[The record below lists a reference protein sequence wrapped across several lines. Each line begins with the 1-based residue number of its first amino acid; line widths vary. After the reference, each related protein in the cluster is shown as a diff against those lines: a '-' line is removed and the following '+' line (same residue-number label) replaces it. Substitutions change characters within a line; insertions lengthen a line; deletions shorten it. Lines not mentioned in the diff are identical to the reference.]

1 MEEHGAAAAHRL
13 RDEAHG
19 RLQLPCGLRRA
30 RRRLHLRLARGC
42 ATLREIADIAGEIAG
57 EIAEIA
63 GEIAEIASEI
73 AEIAGEIA
81 LDEVVLDALEGGQVA
96 ARA

>member
-19 RLQLPCGLRRA
+19 RLQLPCALRRA
-30 RRRLHLRLARGC
+30 RRRLRLRLARGR
-42 ATLREIADIAGEIAG
+42 ATLREIAR
-57 EIAEIA
+57 
-63 GEIAEIASEI
+63 EI

>member
-19 RLQLPCGLRRA
+19 RLQLPCALRRA
-30 RRRLHLRLARGC
+30 RRRLRLRLARGR
-42 ATLREIADIAGEIAG
+42 ATLREIAEIAR

-63 GEIAEIASEI
+63 REI

>member
-19 RLQLPCGLRRA
+19 RLQLPCALRRA
-30 RRRLHLRLARGC
+30 RRRLRLRLARGR
-42 ATLREIADIAGEIAG
+42 ATLREIAEIAR
-57 EIAEIA
+57 
-63 GEIAEIASEI
+63 EI

-81 LDEVVLDALEGGQVA
+81 LDEVVLDALEGGQLA

>member
-30 RRRLHLRLARGC
+30 RRRLRLRLARC
-42 ATLREIADIAGEIAG
+42 RATLREIAEIGG

-63 GEIAEIASEI
+63 REI

>member
-30 RRRLHLRLARGC
+30 RRRLRLRLARGR

-57 EIAEIA
+57 
-63 GEIAEIASEI
+63 EI

>member
-30 RRRLHLRLARGC
+30 RRRLRLRLARGR
-42 ATLREIADIAGEIAG
+42 ATLREIAEIAG
-57 EIAEIA
+57 
-63 GEIAEIASEI
+63 EI

>member
-30 RRRLHLRLARGC
+30 RRRLRLRLARC
-42 ATLREIADIAGEIAG
+42 RATLREIA

-63 GEIAEIASEI
+63 GEIAEIGREI

-81 LDEVVLDALEGGQVA
+81 LDEVVVDALEGGQVA

>member
-30 RRRLHLRLARGC
+30 RRRLRLRLARGR
-42 ATLREIADIAGEIAG
+42 ATLREIAEIAR

-63 GEIAEIASEI
+63 REI

>member
-19 RLQLPCGLRRA
+19 RLQLPCALRRA
-30 RRRLHLRLARGC
+30 RRRLRLRLARGR
-42 ATLREIADIAGEIAG
+42 ATLREIAEIAR

-63 GEIAEIASEI
+63 GEI